1 MESNL
6 PGQEDRDPKQLGYR
20 PLILVVAVWAILT
33 LIIFWSTGVF
43 RTSPADMPAGAIW
56 INAHSSGDPSFYIV
70 ADGPRLVLERNK
82 HSLWLH
88 DALVIFGWVFIC
100 LAGIMALLG
109 KLRNQRSWFMS
120 NPVARSCTAVLVIL
134 VVTWWAYSETAYL
147 MRGDRL
153 ILDPVADVVT
163 DNDVVVDRFHNLS
176 LFRARTSYG
185 RQTDYFIGMQ
195 FRDRS
200 NYEFGGYDLGSDVIP
215 MADDLNS
222 RLQGMR
228 AENGAVPT
236 R

>member
-6 PGQEDRDPKQLGYR
+6 PEQEVRDAKPLGYG
-20 PLILVVAVWAILT
+20 PLISVVAVWAALT
-33 LIIFWSTGVF
+33 LTVFWSAGVF
-43 RTSPADMPAGAIW
+43 RTSPADMPAGAVW

-70 ADGPRLVLERNK
+70 EDGPRLILERNK

-88 DALVIFGWVFIC
+88 DALVIFGWVLFC

-120 NPVARSCTAVLVIL
+120 NPVARSCGAVLMI
-134 VVTWWAYSETAYL
+134 VVATWWAYSETTYL

-153 ILDPVADVVT
+153 TFDPVADVVT
-163 DNDVVVDRFHNLS
+163 DNGVVVDRFHNLS
-176 LFRARTSYG
+176 LFRARTTYG
-185 RQTDYFIGMQ
+185 RYTDYFIGMQ
-195 FRDRS
+195 FRDRP
-200 NYEFGGYDLGSDVIP
+200 YFEFGGDDLGSDVIP

-222 RLQGMR
+222 RIQAMR
-228 AENGAVPT
+228 AENVTVPT